1 MKHALL
7 LFLSADHLHAQHM
20 VSGKIAVTRDFADS
34 THGREEFRS
43 FLKSVKCPAYLLT
56 DLIEEDF
63 RHELVPHLTGRKRAA
78 LLTRKFEQYY
88 RGTPFRQATLLHRQK
103 SGRRDDDILFS
114 ALTNPTLIMNWVA
127 IILEQ
132 KIQLIGIYSVP
143 QISAPLV
150 KNNPSN
156 HILLVTW
163 ERYSGLR
170 QTYFSNKHLQ
180 ISRLTPVHSALTFH
194 DAVVNELSRTF
205 QYLKSLSLLPTDQ
218 TLDVLIL
225 CHNDDRI
232 ELQVKLPETH
242 DMRYDLADISEI
254 GQQLKLD
261 YYFSDS
267 DASQIFLHYLAAH
280 PPKINYANATHTHF
294 HDLGRFKTA
303 LYLASAVLL
312 LGVILW
318 VVDNSLRSTEETRET
333 SELKTETQ
341 SITKEVKQITSAFP
355 NTYAPAGDMKAGVS
369 VMRKLNQYSPPPL
382 RIMSRISNS
391 VGRYPQI
398 QLDELSWQLSANE
411 PVASNTVADVPARVI
426 ILKGHLVDFAN
437 DYRAVLNYLESF
449 QRDLEENGYQV
460 TVLTRPFDASP
471 TGSIADQRDST
482 SSTLSFAVRLTRRP
496 GINEVPDINR
506 PPT

>member
-1 MKHALL
+1 
-7 LFLSADHLHAQHM
+7 
-20 VSGKIAVTRDFADS
+20 
-34 THGREEFRS
+34 
-43 FLKSVKCPAYLLT
+43 
-56 DLIEEDF
+56 
-63 RHELVPHLTGRKRAA
+63 
-78 LLTRKFEQYY
+78 
-88 RGTPFRQATLLHRQK
+88 
-103 SGRRDDDILFS
+103 
-114 ALTNPTLIMNWVA
+114 
-127 IILEQ
+127 
-132 KIQLIGIYSVP
+132 
-143 QISAPLV
+143 
-150 KNNPSN
+150 
-156 HILLVTW
+156 
-163 ERYSGLR
+163 
-170 QTYFSNKHLQ
+170 
-180 ISRLTPVHSALTFH
+180 
-194 DAVVNELSRTF
+194 
-205 QYLKSLSLLPTDQ
+205 
-218 TLDVLIL
+218 
-225 CHNDDRI
+225 
-232 ELQVKLPETH
+232 
-242 DMRYDLADISEI
+242 
-254 GQQLKLD
+254 
-261 YYFSDS
+261 
-267 DASQIFLHYLAAH
+267 
-280 PPKINYANATHTHF
+280 
-294 HDLGRFKTA
+294 
-303 LYLASAVLL
+303 
-312 LGVILW
+312 VILW